1 MSFIDLRGEK
11 VDVTAKQLAVLTEA
25 QGIYAKQRKGRERH
39 VIIYL
44 LRDGYHL
51 PFSQIARVLRMSR
64 SQACRVH
71 RQVFS
76 EIQKIS
82 REILSRVAFS
92 GATDD

>member
-1 MSFIDLRGEK
+1 MSFIDLRGGK
-11 VDVTAKQLAVLTEA
+11 LDVSNRRLAVLTEA
-25 QGIYAKQRKGRERH
+25 EEIYVSRRKNRRRH
-39 VIIYL
+39 IAVYL
-44 LRDGYHL
+44 LRQGYDL
-51 PFSQIARVLRMSR
+51 TFGQIAASVQMSR

-71 RQVFS
+71 RQVIS